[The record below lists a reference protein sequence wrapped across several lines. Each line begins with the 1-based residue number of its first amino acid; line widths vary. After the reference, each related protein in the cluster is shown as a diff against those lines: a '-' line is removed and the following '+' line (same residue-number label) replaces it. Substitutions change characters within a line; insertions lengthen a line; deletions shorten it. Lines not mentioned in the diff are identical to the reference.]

1 MSGPEGGAAA
11 APEGRGKSLASRAL
25 GSGAWSMVNFGLG
38 QIMRL
43 GSNLILT
50 RILSPDDFGLMALV
64 TSFLIGLTMFS
75 DMGFGPSIMQSKR
88 GDDPDFLDTIWTLK
102 IIRGF
107 VIFGAAI
114 LMAWPLAWFYDA
126 PLFGWV
132 FPVAASS
139 MILGGFFPTR
149 IDTAARHLQLGRLTV
164 IELANQLVGILFTIA
179 AALILQSVW
188 ALVWGNVL
196 GALAQLLMFRLFL
209 PGHRNRLRL
218 EPEARAE
225 VMKFGKWIFFSTICG
240 FLLFQGDRIILG
252 RVLTLDQLGIY
263 NIGLFLATVPVMLGS
278 SIAGRLFIPIYR
290 QHPPA
295 ESAQNARI
303 LARTRAGLT
312 ALLLLVAVV
321 LAWAGPPLVDLLYD
335 PRYGTAG
342 GILVAIACIQM
353 LQVIPISYEQAALAA
368 GDSRGFFAMQSSR
381 AAIYFPLVA
390 GGAALH
396 GLPGLLTGQALAQV
410 FCYPVTVWIARRHGC
425 WDPRHDLIAGVVAL
439 AAAATALSGHHEA
452 VLAALSP

>member
-1 MSGPEGGAAA
+1 MSQPGGTESPGE
-11 APEGRGKSLASRAL
+11 APRKSLASRAL
-25 GSGAWSMVNFGLG
+25 GSGAWSMANFGLG

-64 TSFLIGLTMFS
+64 TSFLIGLSMFS

-107 VIFGAAI
+107 LIFLAAMA
-114 LMAWPLAWFYDA
+114 MAWPLAWFYDA
-126 PLFGWV
+126 SLFGWV
-132 FPVAASS
+132 FPVAATS
-139 MILGGFFPTR
+139 MIVGGFLPTR

-164 IELANQLVGILFTIA
+164 IELCNQLIGILLTIA

-196 GALAQLLMFRLFL
+196 GAFAQLLMFRLFL
-209 PGHRNRLRL
+209 PGHRNRFRM

-252 RVLTLDQLGIY
+252 RVLTLHQLGIY
-263 NIGLFLATVPVMLGS
+263 NIGLFLATVPAMLGS
-278 SIAGRLFIPIYR
+278 SIASRLFIPMYR
-290 QHPPA
+290 QHPPV
-295 ESAQNARI
+295 EGPENARI

-312 ALLLLVAVV
+312 ALLLVAAVV

-335 PRYGTAG
+335 PRYAAAG
-342 GILVAIACIQM
+342 GILVAVACIQM
-353 LQVIPISYEQAALAA
+353 LQVIPISYEYSALAA
-368 GDSRGFFAMQSSR
+368 GDSRGFFIMQSSR
-381 AAIYFPLVA
+381 AVIYFTLVVT
-390 GGAALH
+390 GAALY
-396 GLPGLLTGQALAQV
+396 GLPGLLIGQALSQV
-410 FCYPVTVWIARRHGC
+410 FCYPVTVWLARRHGC
-425 WDPRHDLIAGVVAL
+425 WDPRHDLVAAMIALV
-439 AAAATALSGHHEA
+439 AAAAALAGHHGA
-452 VLAALSP
+452 VLAAMSP

>member
-1 MSGPEGGAAA
+1 MEEPALEAPAA
-11 APEGRGKSLASRAL
+11 APRKGLASRAL
-25 GSGAWSMVNFGLG
+25 GSGAWSMANFGLG

-64 TSFLIGLTMFS
+64 TSFLIGLSMFS

-102 IIRGF
+102 IVRGF
-107 VIFGAAI
+107 LIFLAAMA
-114 LMAWPLAWFYDA
+114 MAWPLSVFYDA

-132 FPVAASS
+132 FPVAATS
-139 MILGGFFPTR
+139 MIVGGFLPTR
-149 IDTAARHLQLGRLTV
+149 IDTAARHLQIGRLTV
-164 IELANQLVGILFTIA
+164 IELGNQLIGILITIA

-196 GALAQLLMFRLFL
+196 GAFAQLLMFRLFL
-209 PGHRNRLRL
+209 PGHRNRFRL

-252 RVLTLDQLGIY
+252 RVLTLHQLGIY
-263 NIGLFLATVPVMLGS
+263 NIGLFLATVPAMLGS
-278 SIAGRLFIPIYR
+278 SIGGRLFIPLYR
-290 QHPPA
+290 EHPPS
-295 ESAQNARI
+295 EGEHHRRT

-312 ALLLLVAVV
+312 ALLLFAAIV
-321 LAWAGPPLVDLLYD
+321 LAWAGPPLVGLLYD
-335 PRYGTAG
+335 ARYASAG

-353 LQVIPISYEQAALAA
+353 LQVIPISYEYSALAA
-368 GDSRGFFAMQSSR
+368 GDSRGFFIMQSSR
-381 AAIYFPLVA
+381 AGIYFTLVA
-390 GGAALH
+390 GGAFLY
-396 GLPGLLTGQALAQV
+396 GLPGLLVGQALSQI
-410 FCYPVTVWIARRHGC
+410 FCYPVTVWLARRHGC
-425 WDPRHDLIAGVVAL
+425 WDPRHDLIAALVAL
-439 AAAATALSGHHEA
+439 GAAGSVLFAHRQAVVGALFS
-452 VLAALSP
+452 